1 MDNNETTKKNIK
13 SVGDSDR
20 LARTLEYLWLTL
32 RLILYLLL
40 GLVEEGLVL
49 SEVGHDVLGEA
60 VLDHCEIRDHGVDL
74 LRGCLPR
81 HNSELVLLLGHWP
94 AVLGDGVGL
103 WGYVQLG
110 DLPAAGLMRK
120 RLTPL
125 ELLLEA
131 VLVEVLEFLQSFGDA
146 VRLPRDFWLL
156 HLLCLR
162 LLLRASW
169 VGQIIEML
177 VIGLR
182 IALQLHFPSDDFLEI
197 LHLVLRLVLP

>member
-20 LARTLEYLWLTL
+20 LARTLQYLWLTL

-60 VLDHCEIRDHGVDL
+60 VLDHCEIRDHRLDF
-74 LRGCLPR
+74 LRGCLPC
-81 HNSELVLLLGHWP
+81 HYSELVLLLGHWP
-94 AVLGDGVGL
+94 AVLGDSVGL
-103 WGYVQLG
+103 RSYVQLG

-156 HLLCLR
+156 RLLCLR
-162 LLLRASW
+162 LLLWTSW

-177 VIGLR
+177 VVGLR
-182 IALQLHFPSDDFLEI
+182 ITLQLHFPSDDFLEI
-197 LHLVLRLVLP
+197 LHLILRLMLS